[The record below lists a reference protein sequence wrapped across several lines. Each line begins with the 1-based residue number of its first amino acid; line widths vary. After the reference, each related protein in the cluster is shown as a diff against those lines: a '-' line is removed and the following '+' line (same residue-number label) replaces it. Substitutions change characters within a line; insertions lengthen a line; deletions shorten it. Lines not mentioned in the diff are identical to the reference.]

1 MSREEIEQKIRDLKQ
16 ELSTSEEFGDWV
28 LVKAF
33 EGLISTLASQK
44 TITGFITAF
53 VELQTSL
60 VNVIQKRIQIRTEI
74 EELEDELKKEEE

>member
-16 ELSTSEEFGDWV
+16 ELSTSEEFGDLV

>member
-16 ELSTSEEFGDWV
+16 ELSYSDEYGDWV

-33 EGLISTLASQK
+33 EGLIDTLANQK
-44 TITGFITAF
+44 TITGFISAF

-60 VNVIQKRIQIRTEI
+60 ASAIQKRIKIRTDI
-74 EELEDELKKEEE
+74 KELEDELKKEEE

>member
-16 ELSTSEEFGDWV
+16 ELSTSEECGDWV